1 MDGVKRSA
9 SLLALDVVAVLA
21 FAALGRRSHAEGV
34 DVAGI
39 AATAAPF
46 LAGAVV
52 GAALA
57 RSWRDPLAWRA
68 GVATWLGAVVLG
80 LALRALVLGRLPLS
94 FAVVAT
100 VSLAVLLLGWRAVA
114 RPVFAVRARRRA

>member
-9 SLLALDVVAVLA
+9 TLLALDVVAVLA

-39 AATAAPF
+39 VATAAPF

-52 GAALA
+52 GAVLA

-68 GVATWLGAVVLG
+68 GVTTWIGAALLG

-100 VSLAVLLLGWRAVA
+100 VSLAVLLLGWRGVA
-114 RPVFAVRARRRA
+114 RLVLAVRACRRA

>member
-1 MDGVKRSA
+1 MDRVKRPA
-9 SLLALDVVAVLA
+9 VLLAVDVVAVLA
-21 FAALGRRSHAEGV
+21 FAALGRRNHAEGV

-39 AATAAPF
+39 VETAAPF

-52 GAALA
+52 GAGLA

-68 GVATWLGAVVLG
+68 GLITWLGAAVLG

-114 RPVFAVRARRRA
+114 RAVLTVRARRRA